1 MKRKVSIRQPL
12 VLYAMVFV
20 FLAALT
26 ATTIASLALVRGA
39 RRAYQRAATEQLRT
53 SVSQSSVMAVQHL
66 VATRD
71 LGSEME
77 LGLVTTSTPALGID
91 ISDARAATT
100 GGRPIEGYAIVRI
113 STPGEEAYAIARLD
127 SSIATSIAFVEVSR
141 MIPLIL
147 MTALAIAAILA
158 FMVSR
163 LLLPSLDALGQVAAA
178 TNEEETEDLT
188 RSETPNEIMEVA
200 QKFRSTVRKL
210 NEERKRI
217 EEQKDDLA
225 RMQES
230 LVRASKLASV
240 GRLAAGVAH
249 EIGNPLAAVRGY
261 LSLLKGGLEPEIEQD
276 VLERSVRELDRING
290 TIRKLLTYARQGE
303 QSDEPVAPFATD
315 TVIDDAL
322 ALVAGH
328 PALRNVLF
336 DRPDTDERLDAKGHA
351 GRLHQVLVNL
361 LLNAGQALGEDP
373 DAYVRVTRER
383 TDDYVQIAV
392 VDNGPGVD
400 AELGDAIF
408 DPFTTTKDPGE
419 GTGLGLAVSRAL
431 MEAMDGDLVLD
442 AEHTGGARFVVRVP
456 RLRDVE

>member
-315 TVIDDAL
+315 TVI
-322 ALVAGH
+322 
-328 PALRNVLF
+328 
-336 DRPDTDERLDAKGHA
+336 
-351 GRLHQVLVNL
+351 
-361 LLNAGQALGEDP
+361 
-373 DAYVRVTRER
+373 
-383 TDDYVQIAV
+383 
-392 VDNGPGVD
+392 
-400 AELGDAIF
+400 
-408 DPFTTTKDPGE
+408 
-419 GTGLGLAVSRAL
+419 
-431 MEAMDGDLVLD
+431 
-442 AEHTGGARFVVRVP
+442 
-456 RLRDVE
+456 